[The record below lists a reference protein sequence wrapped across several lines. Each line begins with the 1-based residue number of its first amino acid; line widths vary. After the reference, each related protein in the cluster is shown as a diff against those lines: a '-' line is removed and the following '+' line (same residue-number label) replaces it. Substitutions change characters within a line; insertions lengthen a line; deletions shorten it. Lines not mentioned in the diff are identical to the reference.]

1 MKKILLQ
8 SLAVLAIIVVASS
21 CQYKF
26 TVEPTVIPPD
36 PGDTTLPKVSYNDE
50 VQPIFD
56 DRNCTGCHK
65 PGQTKPDLTA
75 GNSYN
80 SIMSLGLA
88 DTSDPQASIIYQKPL
103 PSGNHYAKYT
113 STDANTVLLWIGQGA
128 MDN

>member
-8 SLAVLAIIVVASS
+8 TLAVLAIILIVSS

-26 TVEPTVIPPD
+26 TVEPTIIPPD
-36 PGDTTLPKVSYNDE
+36 PGDTTLPKVSFSTE

-75 GNSYN
+75 PNAYN
-80 SIMSLGLA
+80 SIMSMGLA
-88 DTSDPQASIIYQKPL
+88 DTTDPQASIIYQKPL
-103 PSGNHYAKYT
+103 PTGGHFAKYT
-113 STDANTVLLWIGQGA
+113 AADANVVLTWITQGA
-128 MDN
+128 MNN